1 VAERSDE
8 IKQRID
14 AQRGELG
21 ENLQELER
29 RVKSTTDWRAQME
42 KRPWVMLGAAFGTG
56 MVIATVL
63 GRSGQSSAY
72 SYRSTYSDISQP
84 SYGTSQSMEPRFKN
98 FREQRHRAA
107 EALDKMTGAL
117 VAVGVQKLQ
126 DILKEAIP
134 GFREKYDSSE
144 SHHHE
149 QDAGMDREMSRR
161 EQGYG
166 EYGQGEP
173 GRYDR
178 SPSPAL

>member
-1 VAERSDE
+1 MVERSDE

-21 ENLQELER
+21 ENLHELER

-56 MVIATVL
+56 MLIAGVL
-63 GRSGQSSAY
+63 GRSGQSSTY
-72 SYRSTYSDISQP
+72 SYRSAYSGMSEP
-84 SYGTSQSMEPRFKN
+84 SYSASPPIESRFKN
-98 FREQRHRAA
+98 FREQRHLAA

-126 DILKEAIP
+126 DVLKDAIP
-134 GFREKYDSSE
+134 GFRDKYDSSE
-144 SHHHE
+144 SHSQEHRSGV
-149 QDAGMDREMSRR
+149 QGDVNRR
-161 EQGYG
+161 ESGYG
-166 EYGQGEP
+166 EFSQGEP
-173 GRYDR
+173 GHYDR